1 MARDRNAGATATVD
15 GLDAMLKALEL
26 LDENARQGFRDAAM
40 EAGQITLAAAYR
52 EAPRKTGALGQSIK
66 LVSTT
71 RGVKIRAGGTVRVP
85 YANAVHFGYHRSRL
99 DTRYRFARKDIKANP
114 FLFRAVDQTAS
125 QVAERY
131 LESINTIWETAIH
144 G

>member
-1 MARDRNAGATATVD
+1 MARDRNAGATATVE

-40 EAGQITLAAAYR
+40 EAGQITLAAARR
-52 EAPRKTGALGQSIK
+52 EAPRKTGALAASIK

-71 RGVKIRAGGTVRVP
+71 RGVKIRAGGTVKVP

-99 DTRYRFARKDIKANP
+99 DIKANP
-114 FLFRAVDQTAS
+114 FLFRAVDQTAA